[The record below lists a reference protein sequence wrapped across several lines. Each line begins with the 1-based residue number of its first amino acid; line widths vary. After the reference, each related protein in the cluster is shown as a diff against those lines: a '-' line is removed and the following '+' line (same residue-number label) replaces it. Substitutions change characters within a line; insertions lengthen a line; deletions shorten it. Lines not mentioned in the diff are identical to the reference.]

1 MWILLFLVT
10 CWGVVAFI
18 TNHQRQSLLI
28 ITFLATGGFQLLPL
42 HWFWSPLLLVKPYD
56 YAFAAMGAIFF
67 LRTRELGRII
77 AQEHVAKL
85 ATVYLAFLVL
95 VLVASV
101 AVFSYPPLQSIQS
114 ARIFFWPAFLLLFL
128 LVGRP
133 VLERFVGTLYPIAI
147 ILALLYLLQPIT
159 GRTII
164 NPSGEY
170 YNPYIGST
178 DIKRYLSTPDLLVF
192 FLLLAY
198 HRMCTY
204 DSKSLGARLGQ
215 WLAFIVLSSVQLVS
229 LTRSAI
235 LGTGAAL
242 LYLSKRLVNPLLL
255 LLFLSAMTIT
265 IAVAYS
271 TSTTIE
277 HRVDDS
283 LKDISSTLDGRFLS
297 RHAAKD
303 GNFSFR
309 IAHVNERLTYVLGS
323 VKRWPMGIGYIH
335 EDSVAAQ
342 NLGFKNGLPNPY
354 TGRVIQVDTGDIAW
368 SVVIIK
374 TGLAGFGLLLAFLV
388 HSFRAVGDARNAY
401 AVVYRG
407 ALIYFLVT
415 SFFSSNFISPN
426 VMLPLMLF
434 LAMALRTPVV
444 AAEVPPLAGSPI
456 RPGSNA
462 LASRTDVVGGKLAH
476 QAITSRRGQA

>member
-10 CWGVVAFI
+10 CWSILAFI

-28 ITFLATGGFQLLPL
+28 ITLLATGGFQLLPL

-56 YAFAAMGAIFF
+56 YAFVAMGAIFF

-77 AQEHVAKL
+77 AQERVAKL
-85 ATVYLAFLVL
+85 AAIYMAFLLLTL
-95 VLVASV
+95 VVSV
-101 AVFSYPPLQSIQS
+101 AVFSYSLVKSIQS

-128 LVGRP
+128 LVERTA
-133 VLERFVGTLYPIAI
+133 LERFMGSLYPIVI
-147 ILALLYLLQPIT
+147 VLALLYLLQPIT
-159 GRTII
+159 GTTII

-178 DIKRYLSTPDLLVF
+178 DMKRYLSTPDFLIF

-198 HRMCTY
+198 HRLCTY
-204 DSKSLGARLGQ
+204 EGKSLGTRLGQ

-235 LGTGAAL
+235 IGTGAAL
-242 LYLSKRLVNPLLL
+242 LYISKRLMNPVLSVI
-255 LLFLSAMTIT
+255 FLSTMA
-265 IAVAYS
+265 IAVVVAYS

-277 HRVDDS
+277 QRVDDS
-283 LKDISSTLDGRFLS
+283 LKDVSSTLEGRFLS
-297 RHAAKD
+297 RNAAKD
-303 GNFSFR
+303 GNLSFR
-309 IAHVNERLTYVLGS
+309 IAHVNERLSYVLDR
-323 VKRWPMGIGYIH
+323 VKRWPMGIAFIH
-335 EDSVAAQ
+335 ENSVAAQ
-342 NLGFKNGLPNPY
+342 NLGFKNGLPNPL
-354 TGRVIQVDTGDIAW
+354 TGRALQVDTGDIAW

-374 TGLAGFGLLLAFLV
+374 TGLGGFGLLLAFLV
-388 HSFRAVGDARNAY
+388 HSFCAVGDARDAY

-415 SFFSSNFISPN
+415 SFFSANFISPN

-434 LAMALRTPVV
+434 LAMALRTKEV
-444 AAEVPPLAGSPI
+444 AAPVGQ
-456 RPGSNA
+456 
-462 LASRTDVVGGKLAH
+462 LASGGVH
-476 QAITSRRGQA
+476 GAIKSKQGRA